1 MSEAPP
7 ERSRWIRITSG
18 WFLLG
23 TGIAGCVLPIIPGIP
38 LALAGLLILSRDYV
52 WARSILRKAKRKA
65 VFLRRKA
72 RGRHSG
78 AAIPNAKLS

>member
-1 MSEAPP
+1 MIEPLP
-7 ERSRWIRITSG
+7 ERSRLIRIISG
-18 WFLLG
+18 WFLLV

-65 VFLRRKA
+65 ASVRRKA
-72 RGRHSG
+72 RARQSG
-78 AAIPNAKLS
+78 ARVVTAKSG

>member
-1 MSEAPP
+1 MSEPPP

-38 LALAGLLILSRDYV
+38 LALAGLLILSRDYA
-52 WARSILRKAKRKA
+52 WARSLLRKVKRKA

-72 RGRHSG
+72 RARQTPASL
-78 AAIPNAKLS
+78 ANAKSG